1 MSTEEIALQEH
12 LLSKAKNDL
21 LEEGEVVPVTFI
33 VARKMGIPPEIRAL
47 LRKLANLDRMNDDE
61 AASNPTDKICLIV
74 PNRLDPSSLI
84 DILPFALRDA
94 VFEGGEKF
102 DPTLIDVIRAS
113 AVTFFQTNEKSII
126 DARVWSALRNILDMS
141 EKDVLSS
148 YLRYLCKVTEAEAIL
163 KVDEAYF
170 QMKQVPA
177 GQDPKDVDVPKD
189 LSKDPSSQEGI
200 MCSLETATLHKMV
213 ILKFKRDAQNKPV
226 DFERVEMGND
236 KGDLAFSGRFMNMIK
251 TETTSESSA

>member
-1 MSTEEIALQEH
+1 MSTEELALQEH

-21 LEEGEVVPVTFI
+21 LEEGQVVPITVI
-33 VARKMGIPPEIRAL
+33 IARKMGIPPEIRVL
-47 LRKLANLDRMNDDE
+47 LRKMANFEKMDDTE
-61 AASNPTDKICLIV
+61 ASSNPADKICLII
-74 PNRLDPSSLI
+74 PNSLDASSLI

-102 DPTLIDVIRAS
+102 DPSLIDVIRAS
-113 AVTFFQTNEKSII
+113 AVSFFKTNEKNII

-170 QMKQVPA
+170 QMKEVPA
-177 GQDPKDVDVPKD
+177 GEDPKDVDVPKD

-236 KGDLAFSGRFMNMIK
+236 KGDLAFSGRFMNMLK